1 MTSATNPSP
10 RTPTGSMV
18 WICGR
23 CCRWILCRSWGIP
36 PPCALVALQGG
47 AGVVFGAQ
55 KKDVLKI
62 LEESPILWMVYYG
75 LPQNILFFFLNHF
88 HGVKPTLINF
98 VPKFPPPSP
107 CHWGGKNPSIQSQW
121 PRRLR
126 FQLYQKWTHLRFF
139 QTILIFGHQKSPDS
153 VLWIYWI
160 YWFRLVWSILS
171 QTLEPKCWR
180 FLRCWGVC
188 QPSFP

>member
-1 MTSATNPSP
+1 MVTSATNPSP

-36 PPCALVALQGG
+36 PPCALVAR
-47 AGVVFGAQ
+47 
-55 KKDVLKI
+55 VLFLAPKNSGC
-62 LEESPILWMVYYG
+62 LEDSWRITNFMDGLLWFTSEHVA
-75 LPQNILFFFLNHF
+75 LLLFFLQFSWCKTNSDQLC
-88 HGVKPTLINF
+88 TQIYTTYT
-98 VPKFPPPSP
+98 
-107 CHWGGKNPSIQSQW
+107 CHWL
-121 PRRLR
+121 RRFISRSNLSGLGDRFIRNGLICDFSKLSWFLVYIRITRFGLR
-126 FQLYQKWTHLRFF
+126 
-139 QTILIFGHQKSPDS
+139 
-153 VLWIYWI
+153 IYWI
-160 YWFRLVWSILS
+160 YWFRLVWLISS